1 MTLDDKLR
9 TRLNAEI
16 GRAHYT
22 YERYNAEST
31 FALIYHE
38 KDIELEVLGNFVRV
52 SDRLVKISENFHFII
67 YNFTTSDDAYKASR
81 NLLRNLDNHFHNT
94 TSCIAIDNPQK
105 TDSTH
110 MVMNKLHQII
120 QETRKNSV
128 SRIEYED
135 ILDNAF

>member
-1 MTLDDKLR
+1 MKLDEKLR

-16 GRAHYT
+16 VRAHYT

-31 FALIYHE
+31 FALLYHE
-38 KDIELEVLGNFVRV
+38 KDIELDVLGGFVRV
-52 SDRLVKISENFHFII
+52 SDRLVKVDENHHFVV
-67 YNFTTSDDAYKASR
+67 YNFTTQDDAYKASK
-81 NLLRNLDNHFHNT
+81 NLINKLDNHFHNT
-94 TSCIAIDNPQK
+94 SSCIAIDSPSK

-110 MVMNKLHQII
+110 MVMNKLHQIL
-120 QETRKNSV
+120 QETKKNSV